1 MDGCDSKA
9 TRCATCPRACT
20 WLLCLTS
27 QVTAP
32 QIGGAHTAFLTQGP
46 WLDGGSTYRHLEL
59 QAVAPFP
66 GLAQLTCPGPA
77 QPDRTVHPQLEAQPR
92 TPAPWAPRAPDPSC
106 SRGTS
111 PPRTSD
117 LCVLPVGASPWRGP
131 NAPGQPASQNSPPSC
146 LPLGAEDGH
155 QPRSGPWGTRAP
167 LPRPGLPW
175 GVSPSLPPPGRRGRF
190 SASPVP
196 RRQQVPPVTWK
207 WPFSRAHPHGHLA
220 LGSPLHNEIQRSEH
234 SSRFRT
240 Y

>member
-1 MDGCDSKA
+1 M
-9 TRCATCPRACT
+9 
-20 WLLCLTS
+20 
-27 QVTAP
+27 
-32 QIGGAHTAFLTQGP
+32 
-46 WLDGGSTYRHLEL
+46 RHLPAGL
-59 QAVAPFP
+59 HVAALPDVSGHRTPNRRCSHRVPDAGSVARWWQHLPTPRITGGGTISGAGTAHLP
-66 GLAQLTCPGPA
+66 GTGTA
-77 QPDRTVHPQLEAQPR
+77 DHTVHPQLEAQPR

-190 SASPVP
+190 SASPAP